1 MTKFKFIPIET
12 LLEMSENNEDFKLI
26 EVLPEEGF
34 KKGHIPGAINMPLDK
49 LEMLAKERLP
59 KDNLIERSAEG
70 VASNTRSVPIVVYC
84 ASYSCQASSKGAR
97 MLMEMGYENVL
108 DFKAGKKGWVA
119 AGLELAL

>member
-49 LEMLAKERLP
+49 LKTLAKEHLP
-59 KDNLIERSAEG
+59 KDNL
-70 VASNTRSVPIVVYC
+70 IVVYC